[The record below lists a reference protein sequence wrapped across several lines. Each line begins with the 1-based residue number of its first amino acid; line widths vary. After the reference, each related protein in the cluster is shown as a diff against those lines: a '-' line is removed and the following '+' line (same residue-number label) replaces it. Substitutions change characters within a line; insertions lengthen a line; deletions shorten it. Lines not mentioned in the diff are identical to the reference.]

1 LLIDIL
7 VYKKAKY
14 STDFNNSRGRLYSE
28 SESQHRNPFHR
39 DKDRVIHSEHFRLL
53 KHKTQ
58 VFIAHTEDYYRTRL
72 THSIEV
78 SQIARTVARI
88 LNIDEDLSEVLA
100 LSHDLGHPPFSHSG
114 EEALDECM
122 SDFGG
127 FDHNVQT
134 LKIVTGLEKRY
145 PDFDGLNLSWETL
158 EGILKH
164 NGPIKNYNNKSPI
177 GFFIKDFISNYDL
190 EISTFASLE
199 AQISSLSDDIAYNN
213 HDIDDGFRAK
223 KFKIKDLCE
232 IPLIDVIYQDII
244 KEYTGLDDFMII
256 QELVRRLIGFMV
268 NDLLLQT
275 NKNLEILKP
284 QSVIDIRY
292 HDHPIASFSNKMKN
306 QDKELRKFL
315 YERVY
320 SHSSM
325 DKDRNNGRKII
336 KELFD
341 KLLINND
348 LLPIK
353 IKQACDGQLLSKK
366 AIIICDFIASMTDR
380 SATANHAKVIKQKSL

>member
-1 LLIDIL
+1 

-14 STDFNNSRGRLYSE
+14 ATDFHNSRGRLYSE

-88 LNIDEDLSEVLA
+88 LKLDEDLSEVLA

-114 EEALDECM
+114 EEALDDCM
-122 SDFGG
+122 KDFGG

-145 PDFDGLNLSWETL
+145 PDFDGLNLCWETL

-164 NGPIKNYNNKSPI
+164 NGPIKNYKSKSPI
-177 GFFIKDFISNYDL
+177 GFFARDFISNYDL

-223 KFKIKDLCE
+223 KFKIKDICE
-232 IPLIDVIYQDII
+232 IPLIDKIYKDII
-244 KEYTGLDDFMII
+244 KEYTGLDDFMVI

-268 NDLLLQT
+268 NDLLEQT

-284 QSVIDIRY
+284 QSVVDIRY
-292 HDHPIASFSNKMKN
+292 HDHPIAAFSNKMKE

-315 YERVY
+315 HERVY

-325 DKDRNNGRKII
+325 DSDRNNGRKII

-341 KLLINND
+341 KLLTNND

-353 IKQACDGQLLSKK
+353 IKQACDDQSLSKK

-380 SATANHAKVIKQKSL
+380 SATANHAKVIAQEML

>member
-1 LLIDIL
+1 MDIL

-14 STDFNNSRGRLYSE
+14 ATDFNNSRGRFYSE
-28 SESQHRNPFHR
+28 SESEHRNPFHR

-78 SQIARTVARI
+78 SQIARTIARI
-88 LNIDEDLSEVLA
+88 LRLDEDLSEVLA

-122 SDFGG
+122 RDFGG

-134 LKIVTGLEKRY
+134 LKIVTRLEKRY
-145 PDFDGLNLSWETL
+145 PDFGGLNLSWETL

-164 NGPIKNYNNKSPI
+164 NGPIKNYKNKSPI

-223 KFKIKDLCE
+223 KFKIKDICE
-232 IPLIDVIYQDII
+232 IELIDTIYQDII
-244 KEYTGLDDFMII
+244 EEYTSLDDFMII

-268 NDLLLQT
+268 NDLLTQT
-275 NKNLEILKP
+275 NKNLGTLKP
-284 QSVIDIRY
+284 QSVEDIRC
-292 HDHPIASFSNKMKN
+292 HDYPIASFSNKMKK

-315 YERVY
+315 HERVY

-325 DKDRNNGRKII
+325 DSDRNNGRKII

-341 KLLINND
+341 KLLTNND
-348 LLPIK
+348 LLPLK
-353 IKQACDGQLLSKK
+353 IKRDCDDQNLSKK

-380 SATANHAKVIKQKSL
+380 SATANHAKVIEQKNL

>member
-1 LLIDIL
+1 M
-7 VYKKAKY
+7 YKKAKY
-14 STDFNNSRGRLYSE
+14 ATDFHNSRGRLYSE

-88 LNIDEDLSEVLA
+88 LNLDEDLSEVLA

-122 SDFGG
+122 TDFGG

-177 GFFIKDFISNYDL
+177 GFFIRDFISNYDL

-223 KFKIKDLCE
+223 KFKIKDICE
-232 IPLIDVIYQDII
+232 ISLIDEIYQDIV

-268 NDLLLQT
+268 NDLLEQT

-284 QSVIDIRY
+284 QCVVDIRC

-315 YERVY
+315 HERVY

-341 KLLINND
+341 ELLINND

-380 SATANHAKVIKQKSL
+380 SATANHAKVIKQKNL

>member
-1 LLIDIL
+1 MDIL

-14 STDFNNSRGRLYSE
+14 ATDFHNSRGRFYSE
-28 SESQHRNPFHR
+28 SESEHRNPFHR

-380 SATANHAKVIKQKSL
+380 SATANHAKVIEQKNL

>member
-1 LLIDIL
+1 MDIL

-14 STDFNNSRGRLYSE
+14 ATNFHNSRGRLYSQ

-88 LNIDEDLSEVLA
+88 LNLDEDLSEVLA

-122 SDFGG
+122 TDFGG

-164 NGPIKNYNNKSPI
+164 NGPIKEFDKKSPI
-177 GFFIKDFISNYDL
+177 GFFVRDFISNYDL
-190 EISTFASLE
+190 EIDTFASLE

-223 KFKIKDLCE
+223 KFKIKDICE
-232 IPLIDVIYQDII
+232 IPLINMIYRDII
-244 KEYTGLDDFMII
+244 REYTGLDDFMII

-268 NDLLLQT
+268 NDLLEQT
-275 NKNLEILKP
+275 NKNLDILKP
-284 QSVIDIRY
+284 QSVVDIRC

-315 YERVY
+315 HERVY

-341 KLLINND
+341 ELLINND

-380 SATANHAKVIKQKSL
+380 SATANHAKVIKQKNL

>member
-1 LLIDIL
+1 MDIL

-14 STDFNNSRGRLYSE
+14 ATDFHNSRGRLYSE

-88 LNIDEDLSEVLA
+88 LKLDEDLSEVLA

-114 EEALDECM
+114 EEALDDCM
-122 SDFGG
+122 KDFGG

-145 PDFDGLNLSWETL
+145 PDFDGLNLCWETL

-164 NGPIKNYNNKSPI
+164 NGPIKNYKSKSPI
-177 GFFIKDFISNYDL
+177 GFFARDFISNYDL

-223 KFKIKDLCE
+223 KFKIKDICE
-232 IPLIDVIYQDII
+232 IPLIDKIYKDII
-244 KEYTGLDDFMII
+244 KEYTGLDDFMVI

-268 NDLLLQT
+268 NDLLEQT

-284 QSVIDIRY
+284 QSVVDIRY
-292 HDHPIASFSNKMKN
+292 HDHPIAAFSNKMKK

-315 YERVY
+315 HERVY

-325 DKDRNNGRKII
+325 DSDRNNGRKII

-341 KLLINND
+341 KLLTNND

-353 IKQACDGQLLSKK
+353 IKQACDDQSLSKK

-380 SATANHAKVIKQKSL
+380 SATANHAKVIAQEML

>member
-1 LLIDIL
+1 M
-7 VYKKAKY
+7 YKKAKY

-177 GFFIKDFISNYDL
+177 GFFIRDFISNYDL

-223 KFKIKDLCE
+223 KFKIKDICE
-232 IPLIDVIYQDII
+232 IPLIDEIYQDIV

-268 NDLLLQT
+268 NDLLEQT

-284 QSVIDIRY
+284 QCVVDIRC

-315 YERVY
+315 HERVY

-341 KLLINND
+341 ELLINND

-380 SATANHAKVIKQKSL
+380 SATANHAKVIKQKNL

>member
-1 LLIDIL
+1 MDIL

-14 STDFNNSRGRLYSE
+14 ATDFDNSRGRFYSE
-28 SESQHRNPFHR
+28 SESEHRNPFHR

-78 SQIARTVARI
+78 SQIARTIARI
-88 LNIDEDLSEVLA
+88 LRLDEDLSEVLA

-122 SDFGG
+122 RDFGG

-134 LKIVTGLEKRY
+134 LKIVTRLEKRY
-145 PDFDGLNLSWETL
+145 PDFGGLNLSWETL

-164 NGPIKNYNNKSPI
+164 NGPIKNYKNKSPI

-223 KFKIKDLCE
+223 KFKIKDICE
-232 IPLIDVIYQDII
+232 IELIDTIYKDII
-244 KEYTGLDDFMII
+244 EEYTSLDDFMII

-268 NDLLLQT
+268 NDLLTQT
-275 NKNLEILKP
+275 NKNLGTLKP
-284 QSVIDIRY
+284 QSVEDIRC
-292 HDHPIASFSNKMKN
+292 HDYPIASFSNKMKK

-315 YERVY
+315 HERVY

-325 DKDRNNGRKII
+325 DNDRNNGRKII

-341 KLLINND
+341 KLLTNND
-348 LLPIK
+348 LLPLK
-353 IKQACDGQLLSKK
+353 IKRDCDNQNLSKK

-380 SATANHAKVIKQKSL
+380 SATANHAKVIEQKNL

>member
-1 LLIDIL
+1 

-14 STDFNNSRGRLYSE
+14 ATDFHNSRGRLYSE

-88 LNIDEDLSEVLA
+88 LNLDEDLSEVLA

-122 SDFGG
+122 TDFGG

-177 GFFIKDFISNYDL
+177 GFFIRDFISNYDL

-223 KFKIKDLCE
+223 KFKIKDICE
-232 IPLIDVIYQDII
+232 IPLIDEIYQDIV

-268 NDLLLQT
+268 NDLLEQT

-284 QSVIDIRY
+284 QCVVDIRC

-315 YERVY
+315 HERVY

-341 KLLINND
+341 ELLINND

-380 SATANHAKVIKQKSL
+380 SATANHAKVIKQKNL

>member
-1 LLIDIL
+1 MDIL

-14 STDFNNSRGRLYSE
+14 ATDFNNSRGRFYSE
-28 SESQHRNPFHR
+28 SESEHRNPFHR

-78 SQIARTVARI
+78 SQIARTIARI
-88 LNIDEDLSEVLA
+88 LRLDEDLSEVLA

-122 SDFGG
+122 RDFGG

-134 LKIVTGLEKRY
+134 LKIVTRLEKRY
-145 PDFDGLNLSWETL
+145 PDFGGLNLSWETL

-164 NGPIKNYNNKSPI
+164 NGPIKNYKNKSPI
-177 GFFIKDFISNYDL
+177 GFFVKDFISNYDL

-223 KFKIKDLCE
+223 KFKIKDICE
-232 IPLIDVIYQDII
+232 IELIDMIYQDII
-244 KEYTGLDDFMII
+244 KEYSGLDDFMII

-268 NDLLLQT
+268 NDLLVQT
-275 NKNLEILKP
+275 NKNLGILKP
-284 QSVIDIRY
+284 QSVEDIRC
-292 HDHPIASFSNKMKN
+292 HDYPVAAFSSKMKK

-315 YERVY
+315 NERVY

-325 DKDRNNGRKII
+325 DRDRNNGRKII

-341 KLLINND
+341 KLLTNNN
-348 LLPIK
+348 LLPLK
-353 IKQACDGQLLSKK
+353 IKQDCDGQNLSKK

-380 SATANHAKVIKQKSL
+380 SATANHAKVIEQKNL

>member
-1 LLIDIL
+1 MDIL

-14 STDFNNSRGRLYSE
+14 ATNFHNSRGRLYSQ

-88 LNIDEDLSEVLA
+88 LNLDEDLSEVLA

-114 EEALDECM
+114 EESLDECM
-122 SDFGG
+122 KNFGG

-177 GFFIKDFISNYDL
+177 GFFIRDFISNYDL

-223 KFKIKDLCE
+223 KFKIKDICE
-232 IPLIDVIYQDII
+232 ISLIDEIYQDIV

-268 NDLLLQT
+268 NDLLEQT
-275 NKNLEILKP
+275 NKNLDILKP
-284 QSVIDIRY
+284 QSVVDIRC

-315 YERVY
+315 HERVY

-325 DKDRNNGRKII
+325 DNDRNNGRKII

-341 KLLINND
+341 KLLTNND

-380 SATANHAKVIKQKSL
+380 SATANHAKVIKQKNL

>member
-1 LLIDIL
+1 MDIP

-14 STDFNNSRGRLYSE
+14 ATNFHNSRGRLYSE

-88 LNIDEDLSEVLA
+88 LNLDEDLSEVLA

-114 EEALDECM
+114 EESLDECM
-122 SDFGG
+122 KDFGG

-164 NGPIKNYNNKSPI
+164 NGPIKNFNKKSPI
-177 GFFIKDFISNYDL
+177 GFFIRDFISNYDL

-223 KFKIKDLCE
+223 KFKIKDICE
-232 IPLIDVIYQDII
+232 IPLIDMIYQDII

-268 NDLLLQT
+268 NDLLEQT

-284 QSVIDIRY
+284 QCVVDIRC

-315 YERVY
+315 HERVY

-341 KLLINND
+341 ELLINND

-353 IKQACDGQLLSKK
+353 IKQACDGQLISKK

-380 SATANHAKVIKQKSL
+380 SATANHAKVIKQKNL

>member
-1 LLIDIL
+1 MDIL

-14 STDFNNSRGRLYSE
+14 ATNFHNSRGRLYSQ

-88 LNIDEDLSEVLA
+88 LNLDEDLSEVLA

-122 SDFGG
+122 EDFGG

-164 NGPIKNYNNKSPI
+164 NGPIKNFNKKSPI
-177 GFFIKDFISNYDL
+177 GFFVRDFISNYDL
-190 EISTFASLE
+190 EIDTFASLE

-223 KFKIKDLCE
+223 KFKIKDICE
-232 IPLIDVIYQDII
+232 IPLIDMIYQDVIR
-244 KEYTGLDDFMII
+244 EYTGLDDFMII

-268 NDLLLQT
+268 NDLLGQT

-284 QSVIDIRY
+284 QSVVDIRC

-315 YERVY
+315 HERVY

-325 DKDRNNGRKII
+325 DNDRNNGRKII

-380 SATANHAKVIKQKSL
+380 SATANHAKVIKQKNL

>member
-1 LLIDIL
+1 MDIL

-14 STDFNNSRGRLYSE
+14 ATDFHNSRGRFYSE
-28 SESQHRNPFHR
+28 SESEHRNPFHR

-78 SQIARTVARI
+78 SQIARTIARI
-88 LNIDEDLSEVLA
+88 LGLDEDLSEVLA

-122 SDFGG
+122 RDFGG

-164 NGPIKNYNNKSPI
+164 NGPIKNYKNKSPI
-177 GFFIKDFISNYDL
+177 GFFVKDFISNYDL

-223 KFKIKDLCE
+223 KFKIKDICE
-232 IPLIDVIYQDII
+232 IELIDTIYQDII
-244 KEYTGLDDFMII
+244 KEYSGLDDFMII

-275 NKNLEILKP
+275 NKNLGILKP
-284 QSVIDIRY
+284 QSVEDIRC
-292 HDHPIASFSNKMKN
+292 HDYPVATFSNKMKK

-315 YERVY
+315 NERVY

-325 DKDRNNGRKII
+325 DSDRNNGRKII

-341 KLLINND
+341 ILLTNNN
-348 LLPIK
+348 LLPLK
-353 IKQACDGQLLSKK
+353 IKQDCDGQNLSKK

-380 SATANHAKVIKQKSL
+380 SATANHAKVIKQKNL

>member
-1 LLIDIL
+1 MDIL

-14 STDFNNSRGRLYSE
+14 ATDFHNSRGRFYSE
-28 SESQHRNPFHR
+28 SESEHRNPFHR

-88 LNIDEDLSEVLA
+88 LNLDEDLSEVLA

-122 SDFGG
+122 TDFGG

-177 GFFIKDFISNYDL
+177 GFFIRDFISNYDL

-284 QSVIDIRY
+284 QCVVDIRC

-315 YERVY
+315 HERVY

-341 KLLINND
+341 ELLINND

-380 SATANHAKVIKQKSL
+380 SATANHAKVIKQKNL

>member
-1 LLIDIL
+1 MDIL

-14 STDFNNSRGRLYSE
+14 ATDFNNSRGRFYSE
-28 SESQHRNPFHR
+28 SESEHRNPFHR

-78 SQIARTVARI
+78 SQIARTIARI
-88 LNIDEDLSEVLA
+88 LRLDEDLSEVLA

-122 SDFGG
+122 RDFGG

-134 LKIVTGLEKRY
+134 LKIVTRLEKRY
-145 PDFDGLNLSWETL
+145 PDFGGLNLSWETL

-164 NGPIKNYNNKSPI
+164 NGPIKNYKNKSPI
-177 GFFIKDFISNYDL
+177 GFFVKDFISNYDL

-223 KFKIKDLCE
+223 KFKIKDICE
-232 IPLIDVIYQDII
+232 IELIDTIYQDII
-244 KEYTGLDDFMII
+244 AVSYTHLT
-256 QELVRRLIGFMV
+256 LP
-268 NDLLLQT
+268 T
-275 NKNLEILKP
+275 NRE
-284 QSVIDIRY
+284 V
-292 HDHPIASFSNKMKN
+292 
-306 QDKELRKFL
+306 
-315 YERVY
+315 
-320 SHSSM
+320 
-325 DKDRNNGRKII
+325 
-336 KELFD
+336 
-341 KLLINND
+341 
-348 LLPIK
+348 
-353 IKQACDGQLLSKK
+353 
-366 AIIICDFIASMTDR
+366 
-380 SATANHAKVIKQKSL
+380 

>member
-1 LLIDIL
+1 M
-7 VYKKAKY
+7 YKKAKY
-14 STDFNNSRGRLYSE
+14 ATDFNNSRGRFYSE
-28 SESQHRNPFHR
+28 SESEHRNPFHR

-78 SQIARTVARI
+78 SQIARTIARI
-88 LNIDEDLSEVLA
+88 LRLDEDLSEVLA

-122 SDFGG
+122 KEFGG

-134 LKIVTGLEKRY
+134 LKIVTRLEKRY
-145 PDFDGLNLSWETL
+145 PDFGGLNLSWETL

-164 NGPIKNYNNKSPI
+164 NGPIKNYKNKSPI

-223 KFKIKDLCE
+223 KFKIKDICE
-232 IPLIDVIYQDII
+232 IELIDTIYQDII
-244 KEYTGLDDFMII
+244 EEYTSLDDFMII

-268 NDLLLQT
+268 NDLLTQT
-275 NKNLEILKP
+275 NKNLGTLKP
-284 QSVIDIRY
+284 QSVEDIRC
-292 HDHPIASFSNKMKN
+292 HDYPIASFSNKMKK

-315 YERVY
+315 HERVY

-325 DKDRNNGRKII
+325 DSDRNNGRKII

-348 LLPIK
+348 LLPLK
-353 IKQACDGQLLSKK
+353 IKRDCDDQNLSKK

-380 SATANHAKVIKQKSL
+380 SATANHAKVIEQKNL

>member
-1 LLIDIL
+1 MDIL

-14 STDFNNSRGRLYSE
+14 ATNFHKSRGRLYSE
-28 SESQHRNPFHR
+28 SESEHRNPFHR

-88 LNIDEDLSEVLA
+88 LNLDEDLSEVLA

-122 SDFGG
+122 TDFGG

-164 NGPIKNYNNKSPI
+164 NGPIKEFDKKSPI
-177 GFFIKDFISNYDL
+177 GFFVRDFISNYDL
-190 EISTFASLE
+190 EIDTFASLE

-223 KFKIKDLCE
+223 KFKIKDICE
-232 IPLIDVIYQDII
+232 IPLIDMIYQDII

-268 NDLLLQT
+268 NDLLEQT
-275 NKNLEILKP
+275 NKNLDILKP
-284 QSVIDIRY
+284 QSVVDIRC

-315 YERVY
+315 HERVY

-341 KLLINND
+341 ELLINND

-380 SATANHAKVIKQKSL
+380 SATANHAKVIKQKNL

>member
-1 LLIDIL
+1 MDIL

-14 STDFNNSRGRLYSE
+14 ATNFHNSRGRLYSQ

-88 LNIDEDLSEVLA
+88 LNLDEDLSEVLA

-114 EEALDECM
+114 EESLDECM
-122 SDFGG
+122 KNFGG

-164 NGPIKNYNNKSPI
+164 NGPIKNFNKKSPI
-177 GFFIKDFISNYDL
+177 GFFVRDFISNYDL
-190 EISTFASLE
+190 EIDTFASLE

-223 KFKIKDLCE
+223 KFKIKDICE
-232 IPLIDVIYQDII
+232 IPLINMIYRDII
-244 KEYTGLDDFMII
+244 REYTGLDDFMII

-268 NDLLLQT
+268 NDLLEQT
-275 NKNLEILKP
+275 NKNLDILKP
-284 QSVIDIRY
+284 QSVVDIRC

-315 YERVY
+315 HERVY

-325 DKDRNNGRKII
+325 DNDRNNGRKII

-341 KLLINND
+341 KLLTNND

-380 SATANHAKVIKQKSL
+380 SATANHAKVIKQKNL

>member
-1 LLIDIL
+1 MDIL

-14 STDFNNSRGRLYSE
+14 ATNFHNSRGRLYSQ

-88 LNIDEDLSEVLA
+88 LNLDEDLSEVLA

-114 EEALDECM
+114 EESLDECM
-122 SDFGG
+122 KDFGG

-177 GFFIKDFISNYDL
+177 GFFIRDFISNYDL

-223 KFKIKDLCE
+223 KFKIKDICE
-232 IPLIDVIYQDII
+232 IPLINMIYQDII
-244 KEYTGLDDFMII
+244 REYTGLDDFMII

-268 NDLLLQT
+268 NDLLEQT
-275 NKNLEILKP
+275 NKNLDILKP
-284 QSVIDIRY
+284 QSVVDIRC

-315 YERVY
+315 HERVY

-325 DKDRNNGRKII
+325 DNDRNNGRKII

-341 KLLINND
+341 KLLTNND

-380 SATANHAKVIKQKSL
+380 SATANHAKVIKQKNL

>member
-1 LLIDIL
+1 MDIL

-14 STDFNNSRGRLYSE
+14 ATDFNNSRGRFYSE
-28 SESQHRNPFHR
+28 SESEHRNPFHR

-78 SQIARTVARI
+78 SQIARTIARI
-88 LNIDEDLSEVLA
+88 LRLDEDLSEVLA

-122 SDFGG
+122 RDFGG

-134 LKIVTGLEKRY
+134 LKIVTRLEKRY
-145 PDFDGLNLSWETL
+145 PDFGGLNLSWETL

-164 NGPIKNYNNKSPI
+164 NGPIKNYKNKSPI
-177 GFFIKDFISNYDL
+177 GFFVKDFISNYDL

-223 KFKIKDLCE
+223 KFKIKDICE
-232 IPLIDVIYQDII
+232 IELIDTIYQDII
-244 KEYTGLDDFMII
+244 KEYSGLDDFMII

-268 NDLLLQT
+268 NDLLVQT
-275 NKNLEILKP
+275 NKNLGILKP
-284 QSVIDIRY
+284 QSVEDIRC
-292 HDHPIASFSNKMKN
+292 HDYPVAAFSSKMKM

-315 YERVY
+315 NERVY

-325 DKDRNNGRKII
+325 DRDRNNGRKII

-341 KLLINND
+341 KLLTNNN
-348 LLPIK
+348 LLPLK
-353 IKQACDGQLLSKK
+353 IKQDCDGQNLSKK

-380 SATANHAKVIKQKSL
+380 SATANHAKVIKQKNL

>member
-1 LLIDIL
+1 MDIL

-14 STDFNNSRGRLYSE
+14 ATDFHNSKGRLYSE

-88 LNIDEDLSEVLA
+88 LKLDEDLSEVLA

-114 EEALDECM
+114 EEALDDCM
-122 SDFGG
+122 KDFGG

-145 PDFDGLNLSWETL
+145 PDFDGLNLCWETL

-164 NGPIKNYNNKSPI
+164 NGPIKNYKSKSPI
-177 GFFIKDFISNYDL
+177 GFFARDFISNYDL

-223 KFKIKDLCE
+223 KFKIKDICE
-232 IPLIDVIYQDII
+232 IPLIDKIYKDII
-244 KEYTGLDDFMII
+244 NEYTGLDDFMVI

-268 NDLLLQT
+268 NDLLEQT

-284 QSVIDIRY
+284 QSVVDIRY
-292 HDHPIASFSNKMKN
+292 HDHPIAAFSNKMKE

-315 YERVY
+315 HERVY

-325 DKDRNNGRKII
+325 DSDRNNGRKII

-341 KLLINND
+341 KLLTNND

-353 IKQACDGQLLSKK
+353 IKQACNDQSLSKK

-380 SATANHAKVIKQKSL
+380 SATANHAKVIAQEML

>member
-1 LLIDIL
+1 MDIL
-7 VYKKAKY
+7 VYRKAKY
-14 STDFNNSRGRLYSE
+14 ATNFHNSRGRLYSE

-88 LNIDEDLSEVLA
+88 LNLDEDLSEVLA

-122 SDFGG
+122 KDFGG

-164 NGPIKNYNNKSPI
+164 NGPIKKFNKKSPI
-177 GFFIKDFISNYDL
+177 GFFVRDFISNYDL
-190 EISTFASLE
+190 EIDTFASLE

-223 KFKIKDLCE
+223 KFKIKDICE
-232 IPLIDVIYQDII
+232 IPLINMIYQDII
-244 KEYTGLDDFMII
+244 KNYTGLDDFMII

-268 NDLLLQT
+268 NDLLGQT

-284 QSVIDIRY
+284 QSVVDIRS
-292 HDHPIASFSNKMKN
+292 HDHPIASFSKKMKN

-315 YERVY
+315 HERVY

-325 DKDRNNGRKII
+325 DNDRNNGRKII

-353 IKQACDGQLLSKK
+353 IKQACDGQSLSKK

-380 SATANHAKVIKQKSL
+380 SATANHAKVIKQKNL

>member
-1 LLIDIL
+1 MDIL

-14 STDFNNSRGRLYSE
+14 ATDFHNSRGRLYSE

-88 LNIDEDLSEVLA
+88 LKLDEDLSEVLA

-114 EEALDECM
+114 EEALDDCM
-122 SDFGG
+122 KDFGG

-145 PDFDGLNLSWETL
+145 PDFDGLNLCWETL

-164 NGPIKNYNNKSPI
+164 NGPIKNYKSKSPI
-177 GFFIKDFISNYDL
+177 GFFARDFISNYDL

-223 KFKIKDLCE
+223 KFKIKDICE
-232 IPLIDVIYQDII
+232 IPLIDKIYKDII
-244 KEYTGLDDFMII
+244 KEYTGLDDFMVI

-268 NDLLLQT
+268 NDLLEQT

-284 QSVIDIRY
+284 QSVVDIRY
-292 HDHPIASFSNKMKN
+292 HDHPIAAFSNKMKE

-315 YERVY
+315 HERVY

-325 DKDRNNGRKII
+325 DSDRNNGRKII

-341 KLLINND
+341 KLLTNND

-353 IKQACDGQLLSKK
+353 IKQACDDQSLSKK

-380 SATANHAKVIKQKSL
+380 SATANHAKVIAQEML

>member
-1 LLIDIL
+1 M
-7 VYKKAKY
+7 YKKAKY
-14 STDFNNSRGRLYSE
+14 ATDFHNSRGRLYSE

-88 LNIDEDLSEVLA
+88 LNLDEDLSEVLA

-122 SDFGG
+122 TDFGG

-177 GFFIKDFISNYDL
+177 GFFIRDFISNYDL

-223 KFKIKDLCE
+223 KFKIKDICE
-232 IPLIDVIYQDII
+232 IPLIDEIYQDIV

-268 NDLLLQT
+268 NDLLEQT

-284 QSVIDIRY
+284 QCVVDIRC

-315 YERVY
+315 HERVY

-341 KLLINND
+341 ELLINND

-380 SATANHAKVIKQKSL
+380 SATANHAKVIKQKNL

>member
-1 LLIDIL
+1 MDIL

-14 STDFNNSRGRLYSE
+14 ATNFHNSRGRLYSQ

-88 LNIDEDLSEVLA
+88 LNLDEDLSEVLA

-114 EEALDECM
+114 EESLDECM
-122 SDFGG
+122 KDFGG

-164 NGPIKNYNNKSPI
+164 NGPIKEFDKKSPI
-177 GFFIKDFISNYDL
+177 GFFVRDFISNYDL
-190 EISTFASLE
+190 EIDTFASLE

-223 KFKIKDLCE
+223 KFKIKDICE
-232 IPLIDVIYQDII
+232 IPLINIIYRDII
-244 KEYTGLDDFMII
+244 REYTGLDDFMII

-268 NDLLLQT
+268 NDLLEQT

-284 QSVIDIRY
+284 QCVVDIRC

-315 YERVY
+315 HERVY

-341 KLLINND
+341 ELLINND
-348 LLPIK
+348 RLPIK

-380 SATANHAKVIKQKSL
+380 SATANHAKVIKQKNL

>member
-1 LLIDIL
+1 MDIL

-14 STDFNNSRGRLYSE
+14 ATDFHNSRGRLYSE

-88 LNIDEDLSEVLA
+88 LNLDEDLSEVLA

-122 SDFGG
+122 TDFGG

-145 PDFDGLNLSWETL
+145 PDFGGLNLSWETL

-177 GFFIKDFISNYDL
+177 GFFIRDFISNYDL

-223 KFKIKDLCE
+223 KFKIKDICE
-232 IPLIDVIYQDII
+232 ISLIDEIYQDIV

-268 NDLLLQT
+268 NDLLEQT

-284 QSVIDIRY
+284 QCVVDIRC

-315 YERVY
+315 HERVY

-341 KLLINND
+341 ELLINND

-380 SATANHAKVIKQKSL
+380 SATANHAKVIKQKNL

>member
-1 LLIDIL
+1 MDIL

-14 STDFNNSRGRLYSE
+14 ATDFHNSRGRFYSE
-28 SESQHRNPFHR
+28 AESQHRNPFHR

-88 LNIDEDLSEVLA
+88 LNLDEDLSEVLA

-122 SDFGG
+122 TDFGG

-177 GFFIKDFISNYDL
+177 GFFIRDFISNYDL

-223 KFKIKDLCE
+223 KFKIKDICE
-232 IPLIDVIYQDII
+232 IPLIDVIYQDIV

-256 QELVRRLIGFMV
+256 QEIVRRLIGFMV
-268 NDLLLQT
+268 NDLLEQT

-284 QSVIDIRY
+284 QCVVDIRC

-315 YERVY
+315 HERVY

-341 KLLINND
+341 ELLINND

-380 SATANHAKVIKQKSL
+380 SATANHAKVIKQKNL

>member
-1 LLIDIL
+1 MDIL

-14 STDFNNSRGRLYSE
+14 ATDFHNSRGRFYSE
-28 SESQHRNPFHR
+28 SESEHRNPFHR

-78 SQIARTVARI
+78 SQIARTIARI
-88 LNIDEDLSEVLA
+88 LRLDEDLSEVLA

-122 SDFGG
+122 KDFGG

-177 GFFIKDFISNYDL
+177 GFFIRDFISNYDL

-223 KFKIKDLCE
+223 KFKIKDICE
-232 IPLIDVIYQDII
+232 IPLIDVIYQDIV

-268 NDLLLQT
+268 NDLLEQT

-284 QSVIDIRY
+284 QCVVDIRC

-315 YERVY
+315 HERVY

-341 KLLINND
+341 ELLINND

-380 SATANHAKVIKQKSL
+380 SATANHAKVIKQKNL